1 MAYKCPNGCKTL
13 PQSIYYQTLEKPF
26 QKMTFVAEKYPL
38 VLNFHFLWGDL
49 RSQIQKLNL
58 LNNQNPPFVDAIF
71 HDAFS
76 PRKIPELW
84 SQDLF
89 NEYIK
94 LLNPG
99 GVLTTYSVS
108 KPVRQGLYNAGF
120 KLFDTQKLG
129 TKKGGT
135 LAISCLEPLK
145 LDSSLI
151 PVDIESLLRE
161 CVEPY
166 RDPTLSMTSQEI
178 HQNRETAMTQNRKS
192 VLPPL
197 EYFI

>member
-1 MAYKCPNGCKTL
+1 
-13 PQSIYYQTLEKPF
+13 QTFENPVE
-26 QKMTFVAEKYPL
+26 KMTIVAEKMPFI
-38 VLNFHFLWGDL
+38 LNFHFLWGDL
-49 RSQIQKLNL
+49 RSQIQRLNL
-58 LNNQNPPFVDAIF
+58 QNNLNTPFVDAIF

-108 KPVRQGLYNAGF
+108 KPVRQGLHNAGF

-135 LAISCLEPLK
+135 LAVSCLETLTQDP
-145 LDSSLI
+145 SLI

-166 RDPTLSMTSQEI
+166 RDRSLCLSTPEI
-178 HQNRETAMTQNRKS
+178 HQNRNAKMLQKRT
-192 VLPPL
+192 P
-197 EYFI
+197 